1 MSEKKTAPPPSSH
14 TNRNGTGLLAKFKT
28 SLPRPVPDPVRPR
41 GRAGGGG
48 RGLSS
53 CMHVPAFA
61 QTSLPRCAH
70 IKIVISPVSALAD
83 PACLL
88 FPSVAECSSASSSS
102 CRMFRSACF
111 TGSFRRC
118 DRGVPVFSCPYSLLL
133 YPLRCP
139 VKRYRR
145 YSAFPFFRAFC
156 SLSSLVICYAKLIYF
171 LLFI

>member
-1 MSEKKTAPPPSSH
+1 MTLCLCLSPWSWVYCNERKKTLHHRRATPTVTELACWRNSKLAYHAPSQTPSD
-14 TNRNGTGLLAKFKT
+14 LVAK
-28 SLPRPVPDPVRPR
+28 R
-41 GRAGGGG
+41 GGGG

-88 FPSVAECSSASSSS
+88 FPSVAERSSASSSWF
-102 CRMFRSACF
+102 RMFRSACF

-118 DRGVPVFSCPYSLLL
+118 DRGVPVFFMPLLSA
-133 YPLRCP
+133 PL
-139 VKRYRR
+139 
-145 YSAFPFFRAFC
+145 SA
-156 SLSSLVICYAKLIYF
+156 SLSGKKM
-171 LLFI
+171 